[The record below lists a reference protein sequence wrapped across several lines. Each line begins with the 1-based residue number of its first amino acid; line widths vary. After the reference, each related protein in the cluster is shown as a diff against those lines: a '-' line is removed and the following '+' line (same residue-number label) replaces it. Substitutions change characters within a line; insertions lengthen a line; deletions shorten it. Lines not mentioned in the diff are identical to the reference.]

1 MKREDVHHLW
11 APRDATFSPWVK
23 PVLFAHLGEE
33 VAPKPQ
39 PAPPPWIEERIVAPL
54 HARAEAAPG
63 GEHPY
68 RSAPRSQDTALILDL
83 PGAAGVRV
91 GVALGRHGFRP
102 VPLYNAIP
110 APEGVIAYAEVM
122 EALVDAAESLDG
134 LSPDAPPAFLL
145 DPRRMGTGLVLEPGQ
160 FDNRSVVFTGDFPS
174 AQTLARAGIRR
185 AALVQRESARPAK
198 DLLSILASWQEH
210 GIEILH
216 VRTDV
221 DGPAEVL
228 RVARPALFE
237 AIGAWFD
244 RMGLRRRSDGTF
256 GGVVPA
262 RSSGN
267 QVA

>member
-33 VAPKPQ
+33 VAPKPP
-39 PAPPPWIEERIVAPL
+39 PAPPPWVEERIVAPL
-54 HARAEAAPG
+54 HAHVQATPA

-68 RSAPRSQDTALILDL
+68 RSAPRGLDTALILDL

-91 GVALGRHGFRP
+91 GAALGRHGFRP

-110 APEGVIAYAEVM
+110 APEGVIDHAEVM
-122 EALVDAAESLDG
+122 EALVDAAESLAG
-134 LSPDAPPAFLL
+134 ISPDAPPAFLL
-145 DPRRMGTGLVLEPGQ
+145 DQRRMGTGLLLKAGR
-160 FDNRSVVFTGDFPS
+160 FDNRSVVFAGDFPS
-174 AQTLARAGIRR
+174 AKTLSRAGVRR
-185 AALVQRESARPAK
+185 AALVQRESARPAG
-198 DLLSILASWQEH
+198 DLLPILVSWQEH

-221 DGPAEVL
+221 NGPAEVL

-244 RMGLRRRSDGTF
+244 RMGLHRRRDGTF
-256 GGVVPA
+256 GGVIPE
-262 RSSGN
+262 SPSGG
-267 QVA
+267 